1 MKKRQET
8 TCPYCGVGCGVSA
21 SVHDDRV
28 IAVEGSVRHPANRG
42 RLCVKGSALHE
53 TLDTS
58 ARLLAPQVHGKTVDW
73 DSAIS
78 AVAKGFADVIR
89 RHGPD
94 SVAFYV
100 SGQLLTE
107 DYYVA
112 NKLLKGFMGTSNID
126 TNSRL
131 CMSSAVAA
139 QKRAFGSDTVPA
151 NYEDLDEADLL
162 VLTGSNAAWTHP
174 VLFQRM
180 QAARKEALKKGRA
193 PKRMVVVDPR
203 RTATA
208 ESADLH
214 LALKPGSDAVL
225 FNGLLVWL
233 HRQGLTDDAFISEH
247 TEGFAAALNTA
258 ERTAGSLAKVAAACD
273 LPIQDVETF
282 YQWAAQNPK
291 MVTFYS
297 MGINQSSSG
306 VDKAHAIIN
315 LHLATGRIGKPGA
328 SPFSITGQPNAMG
341 GREVGG
347 LANQL
352 AAHMNWDSPDDVN
365 RVERFWRAPNM
376 ARGPGLVA
384 TDMFDAVGQGKIKA
398 IWIMATNP
406 VVSMPDA
413 DRARAALA
421 GCELV
426 VVSDC
431 MQNTDT
437 LDMAH
442 IKLPATGW
450 SEKDGT
456 VTNSE
461 RRISRQR
468 ALVKPMGQA
477 KHDWWII
484 TQVARAMGFASGFP
498 YERPVD
504 IFREHAQLSAYEN
517 NGDRDFNISLYA
529 DITAAE
535 YDAMVPLQW
544 PITPSAPMGTARL
557 FGDGRFFTTTHRA
570 RFFPIVPQTPIHQP
584 QSDIKASVA
593 LNEFR
598 LNTGRLRD
606 QWHTMT
612 RTGLAD
618 RLMQHIP
625 EPRVY
630 IHPDDAALLQ
640 VNDNDWLQ
648 LDSSNTAGEDIK
660 VRVTCTASQRRG
672 EMFMPIHWT
681 AQNSSH
687 GRVGRLIPA
696 HVDPISFQPELKHAV
711 VQAQRWEPAQ
721 QGFLWLHDTLAEPPW
736 TSWTKRAVAG
746 ITVYQFAHESEWN
759 AIAEL
764 PALLVKSVSDKP
776 QLAEPV
782 QIFEDHARHSQRIL
796 WGTENQQSA
805 IVWTGQT
812 LPEPDLRWVA
822 ECLTT
827 HELSSQDRRD
837 LLAGRSGGQVDPG
850 PLVCS
855 CHQVGEYTIRNAIR
869 DDGIN
874 TVEGLGKQLKCGT
887 QCGSCIPDLK
897 RLIVSDRAVDA
908 A

>member
-8 TCPYCGVGCGVSA
+8 TCAYCGVGCGVSA
-21 SVHDDRV
+21 MVHDDRV
-28 IAVEGSVRHPANRG
+28 IAVEGSTRHPANRG

-53 TLDTS
+53 TLDAS
-58 ARLLAPQVHGKTVDW
+58 ARLLAPQVYGETVDW
-73 DSAIS
+73 DRAIS

-112 NKLLKGFMGTSNID
+112 NKLLKGFIGTSNID

-180 QAARKEALKKGRA
+180 QAARTEAQKKGRKL
-193 PKRMVVVDPR
+193 KRMVVIDPR
-203 RTATA
+203 STATA

-214 LALKPGSDAVL
+214 LALKPGTDAVL

-233 HRQGLTDDAFISEH
+233 HRQDLTDSHFIERH
-247 TEGFAAALNTA
+247 TQGFTAALNTA
-258 ERTAGSLAKVAAACD
+258 ERTAGSLKKVAAACD
-273 LPIQDVETF
+273 VPIEQVETF
-282 YQWAAQNPK
+282 YQWAAQSPK

-306 VDKAHAIIN
+306 VDKAHTIIN

-376 ARGPGLVA
+376 ARGPGLAA
-384 TDMFDAVGQGKIKA
+384 TDLFEAVGQGKIKA

-413 DRARAALA
+413 DRVRAVLSA
-421 GCELV
+421 CELV

-431 MQNTDT
+431 MQHTDT

-484 TQVARAMGFASGFP
+484 TQVARAMGFAAGFP
-498 YERPVD
+498 YQQPVD

-517 NGDRDFNISLYA
+517 NGSRDFDISLYA
-529 DITAAE
+529 DITPAE

-544 PITPSAPMGTARL
+544 PITQNAPMGTARL
-557 FGDGRFFTTTHRA
+557 FGDGRFYTPEQSA
-570 RFFPIVPQTPIHQP
+570 RFFPIVPQAPRHLP
-584 QSDIKASVA
+584 RANSSVSDSPF
-593 LNEFR
+593 EFL

-618 RLMQHIP
+618 RLQQHMP

-630 IHPDDAALLQ
+630 MHPDDAVRLQ
-640 VNDNDWLQ
+640 VSDQDWVQ
-648 LDSSNTAGEDIK
+648 LDSARVAGEDIK
-660 VRVTCTASQRRG
+660 ARVVCSTSQRRG
-672 EMFMPIHWT
+672 ELFMPIHWT

-711 VQAQRWEPAQ
+711 VQVQRWQPAQ
-721 QGFLWLHDTLAEPPW
+721 QGYIWLREALAEPPW
-736 TSWTKRAVAG
+736 DAWLKRTVAG
-746 ITVYQFAHESEWN
+746 VTVYQFAHSTLWR
-759 AIAEL
+759 AATDL
-764 PALLVKSVSDKP
+764 PQLMGGALLD
-776 QLAEPV
+776 EPMQV
-782 QIFEDHARHSQRIL
+782 FEDLTRHSQRL
-796 WGTENQQSA
+796 VWGTADHRSA
-805 IVWTGQT
+805 IAWVGQT
-812 LPEPDLRWVA
+812 LPEPDSRWVA
-822 ECLTT
+822 ECLKAG
-827 HELSSQDRRD
+827 ELNSQDRRD

-855 CHQVGEYTIRNAIR
+855 CHQVGEYTIRNAMR

>member
-1 MKKRQET
+1 MKKQQET
-8 TCPYCGVGCGVSA
+8 TCAYCGVGCGVRA
-21 SVHDDRV
+21 TVHDERV
-28 IAVEGSVRHPANRG
+28 IAVEGSTRHPANRG

-53 TLDTS
+53 TLAPT
-58 ARLLAPQVHGKTVDW
+58 ARLLQPYVQGAVVSW
-73 DSAIS
+73 DTAIT
-78 AVAKGFADVIR
+78 AVAEGLQDVIR

-112 NKLLKGFMGTSNID
+112 NKLIKGFIGTSNID

-151 NYEDLDEADLL
+151 SYEDLDEADLW

-180 QAARKEALKKGRA
+180 QAARQAAQQSKATV
-193 PKRMVVVDPR
+193 KRMVVIDPR

-214 LALKPGSDAVL
+214 LALKPGTDATL

-233 HRQGLTDDAFISEH
+233 HQHGLIDPHYVQQH
-247 TEGFAAALNTA
+247 TQGFAAALNTA
-258 ERTAGSLAKVAAACD
+258 ERTAGSVAQVAEACD
-273 LPIQDVETF
+273 LPPADVEAF
-282 YQWAAQNPK
+282 YRLAAHTPK

-315 LHLATGRIGKPGA
+315 VHLATGRIGKPGA
-328 SPFSITGQPNAMG
+328 APFSITGQPNAMG

-352 AAHMNWDSPDDVN
+352 AAHMNWENPDDVH

-376 ARGPGLVA
+376 ACGPGLVA
-384 TDMFDAVGQGKIKA
+384 TDLFDAIGQGKIKA
-398 IWIMATNP
+398 VWIMATNP

-413 DRARAALA
+413 DRVRAALA
-421 GCELV
+421 ACELV

-431 MQNTDT
+431 MAHTDT

-461 RRISRQR
+461 RRVSRQR
-468 ALVKPMGQA
+468 ALVKPAGEA
-477 KHDWWII
+477 RHDWWII
-484 TQVARAMGFASGFP
+484 TQVARAMGFSAGFP
-498 YERPVD
+498 YQQAVD
-504 IFREHAQLSAYEN
+504 VFREHAQLSAYEN
-517 NGDRDFNISLYA
+517 DGSRDFNLSLYA

-544 PITPSAPMGTARL
+544 PITAQNPMGTPRM
-557 FGDGRFFTTTHRA
+557 FGDGRFFTDNHKA
-570 RFFPIVPQTPIHQP
+570 RFFPIVPRAPEKQP
-584 QSDIKASVA
+584 VTSDSSSVGSGD
-593 LNEFR
+593 FY

-618 RLMQHIP
+618 RLMQHSP

-630 IHPDDAALLQ
+630 MHPEDAARLA
-640 VNDNDWLQ
+640 VRDGDWLQ
-648 LDSSNTAGEDIK
+648 LDAHSMGRDEIVA
-660 VRVTCTASQRRG
+660 RVACTDHQRRG
-672 EMFMPIHWT
+672 ELFMPIHWT

-696 HVDPISFQPELKHAV
+696 VVDPISGQPELKHAV
-711 VQAQRWEPAQ
+711 VRAQRWEPMQ
-721 QGFLWLHDTLAEPPW
+721 QGVVWLPQALANPPW
-736 TSWTKRAVAG
+736 DVWTRRDVAG
-746 ITVYQFAHESEWN
+746 MVVYQFAHLTPWSPKA
-759 AIAEL
+759 AIANLGQPGE
-764 PALLVKSVSDKP
+764 PALLVQSYED
-776 QLAEPV
+776 AV
-782 QIFEDHARHSQRIL
+782 QQSQRV
-796 WGTENQQSA
+796 
-805 IVWTGQT
+805 VWQT
-812 LPEPDLRWVA
+812 AGHQHAMAWVSRIMPEPDLRWVA
-822 ECLTT
+822 ECLRQDN
-827 HELSSQDRRD
+827 LSRQDQRD
-837 LLAGRSGGQVDPG
+837 LLAGRSGGQMDPG
-850 PLVCS
+850 PTVCS
-855 CHQVGEYTIRNAIR
+855 CHQVGEYVIRQAIR
-869 DDGIN
+869 ADG
-874 TVEGLGKQLKCGT
+874 VQSVAGLGKRLKCGT
-887 QCGSCIPDLK
+887 QCGSCIPDLQ
-897 RLIVSDRAVDA
+897 RILASERSDA
-908 A
+908 AA